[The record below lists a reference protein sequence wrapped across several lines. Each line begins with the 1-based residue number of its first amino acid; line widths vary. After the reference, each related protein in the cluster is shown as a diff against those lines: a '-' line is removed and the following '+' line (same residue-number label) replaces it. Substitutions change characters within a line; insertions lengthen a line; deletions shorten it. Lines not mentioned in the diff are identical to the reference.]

1 MLFWRSN
8 SLQSNK
14 YTKNSSVC
22 KRLQIVTTENKR
34 LVTESKGCIVAT
46 LHRRKRLTQLQHRQ
60 NHINNTNIKFVNAM
74 RNKVQL
80 IGNVG
85 QDPEIKNLE
94 GGKKVANL
102 TIATNEVYYKENGEK
117 VEQTEWHRVT
127 AWGKPAEIIEKY
139 VTKGKEVAI
148 EGKLTHRSYDDKN
161 GEKRY
166 ITEVIVKEI
175 VLI

>member
-1 MLFWRSN
+1 
-8 SLQSNK
+8 
-14 YTKNSSVC
+14 
-22 KRLQIVTTENKR
+22 
-34 LVTESKGCIVAT
+34 
-46 LHRRKRLTQLQHRQ
+46 
-60 NHINNTNIKFVNAM
+60 M

-102 TIATNEVYYKENGEK
+102 TLATNEVYYKENGEK

-148 EGKLTHRSYDDKN
+148 EGKLTHRSYDDRN